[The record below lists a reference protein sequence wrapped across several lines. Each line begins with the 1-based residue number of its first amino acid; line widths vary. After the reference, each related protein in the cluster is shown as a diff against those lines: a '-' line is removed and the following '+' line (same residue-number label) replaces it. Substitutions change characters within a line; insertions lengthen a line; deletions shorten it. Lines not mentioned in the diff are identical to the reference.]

1 MRVRPVTELQE
12 LQKCLEL
19 QREAFGWADIDLLPR
34 RFLVVLGHIG
44 GLVLG
49 AYDTDR
55 LVAFLNAV
63 PGIRGRMPYWHSHML
78 AVSKDYWNS
87 GVGTQLKLAQRDEGL
102 KRGLRLIE
110 WTFDPLESKNAYL
123 NIAKLGV
130 IVRRFYPN
138 HYGETTGVRQHGMD
152 SDRVIAEWWIDD
164 GELVSDHP
172 GRSLQSRPPLLYQ
185 EGSDVRRVAIPA
197 DIQSFKKQS
206 LESAREIQKRVREQ
220 FLQNIADD
228 YFVADFKRGDEW
240 SEYIFIP
247 GASRVHKTD

>member
-1 MRVRPVTELQE
+1 MTVRPLTELAE
-12 LQKCLEL
+12 LQKCLDL
-19 QREAFGWADIDLLPR
+19 QREAFGWGDIDLLPR

-49 AYDTDR
+49 AHDGDQ

-63 PGIRGRMPYWHSHML
+63 PGIRGKMPYWHSHML
-78 AVSKDYWNS
+78 AVSKGYWNS
-87 GVGTQLKLAQRDEGL
+87 GIGTQLKLAQRDEGV

-138 HYGETTGVRQHGMD
+138 HYGETTGVRQRGMD
-152 SDRVIAEWWIDD
+152 SDRVIAEWWIDGPRTAVD
-164 GELVSDHP
+164 LDT
-172 GRSLQSRPPLLYQ
+172 
-185 EGSDVRRVAIPA
+185 RRVVIPA
-197 DIQSFKKQS
+197 EIQSLKNQS
-206 LESAREIQKRVREQ
+206 LELARDVQKRVREQ

-228 YFVADFKRGDEW
+228 YFVADFKRGDET
-240 SEYIFIP
+240 SEYIFIR
-247 GASRVHKTD
+247 GASRVHTTD